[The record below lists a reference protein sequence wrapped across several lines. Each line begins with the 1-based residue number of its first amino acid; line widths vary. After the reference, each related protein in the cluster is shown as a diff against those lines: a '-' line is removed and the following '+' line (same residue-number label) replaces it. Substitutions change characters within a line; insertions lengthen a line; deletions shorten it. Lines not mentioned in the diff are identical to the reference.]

1 MKIGFYPKLAWDGI
15 RKNKR
20 LYTPYLLTCI
30 GMVMMY
36 YIILFLAQ
44 SPVIQQL
51 PGSET
56 IGSLLGLGSWVI
68 AFFAMLFLFYSNSFL
83 VRRRKKE
90 FGLYNILGMGKW
102 NITKILFWESVMIA
116 AIALGLGIGS
126 GIALSKLFE
135 LGMANL
141 MSGQISYEFSISLS
155 GVVTTVLVFGV
166 IFGLILLNSLWQISL
181 SNPVALLRGGNTGEK
196 PPKAKWLMT
205 IAGVLI
211 LVAAYYLAVNLED
224 PTTILVLFF
233 VAVLMVIA
241 ATYLLFISG
250 SVTLCRVLQKNKR
263 YYYKSNHFVSISSMA
278 YRMNRNGTGLASIC
292 ILLTMVLV
300 MLSSTTALFVGSED
314 SLRSRY
320 PKDINVNLSMDRFQ
334 DIEEE
339 NVCHFREKID
349 GLLDAYQVEAQSVY
363 DYRAVTTSGLLT
375 EGGLDTSE
383 SAFATL
389 NGLNMEQKS
398 TVVLAY
404 FVSLD
409 DYNQLMGENQTL
421 EKDQVLIY
429 PFRTEYTAPTFQ
441 INGGE
446 EYQVKAVVD
455 DFVDNGNSAMTVF
468 PTVFVFMPD
477 LETAIAPMQQ
487 LADFSGD
494 SILDYEW
501 YYGFD
506 LGLPAEEQIS
516 ISGEIRQLLQDQ
528 NTNVESLEANR
539 VDFYSLFGGLFFL
552 GIMLSIVFLTAAV
565 LIIYYKQVSEGYED
579 QGRFEIMQKV
589 GMTKRDIRKSINSQ
603 MLTVFFLPLMTAGI
617 HLCFAFPM
625 ISKMLRMFNL
635 WNTTLL
641 IETTAGCF
649 VIFGVFYALV
659 YRLTSN
665 AYFSIVS
672 GAKED

>member
-1 MKIGFYPKLAWDGI
+1 MKNGFYPKLAWDGI

-36 YIILFLAQ
+36 YIILFLAK
-44 SPVIQQL
+44 SPVIEQL
-51 PGSET
+51 PGSAT
-56 IGSLLGLGSWVI
+56 LASLLGLGSWVI

-83 VRRRKKE
+83 IRRRKKE

-102 NITKILFWESVMIA
+102 NISKILFWESVMIA
-116 AIALGLGIGS
+116 AIALGIGLGA

-135 LGMANL
+135 LSMANL
-141 MSGQISYEFSISLS
+141 MSGQISYDFTISTS
-155 GVVTTVLVFGV
+155 GIGMTLIVFGG
-166 IFGLILLNSLWQISL
+166 IFGLILLNSLCQISL
-181 SNPVALLRGGNTGEK
+181 NNPVALLRGGNTGEK

-205 IAGVLI
+205 IVGVVI
-211 LVAAYYLAVNLED
+211 LAAAYYLAVNLED
-224 PTTILVLFF
+224 PATILVLFF

-250 SVTLCRVLQKNKR
+250 SVTLCRILQKNKR
-263 YYYKSNHFVSISSMA
+263 YYYKANHFVSVSSMA

-314 SLRSRY
+314 SLHSRY
-320 PKDINVNLSMDRFQ
+320 PKDININLSMDSLQ
-334 DIEEE
+334 DVQEE
-339 NVCHFREKID
+339 NVCHYREEIEN
-349 GLLDAYQVEAQSVY
+349 LLDTHQVEPQTVH
-363 DYRAVTTSGLLT
+363 DYRVVTTSGVLY
-375 EGGLDTSE
+375 GDNLDTSE
-383 SAFATL
+383 SAFTTL
-389 NGLNMEQKS
+389 NTLNMGETS

-404 FVSLD
+404 FLSLD
-409 DYNQLMGENQTL
+409 DYNQVMGENQTL
-421 EKDQVLIY
+421 EEDQVLIY
-429 PFRTEYTAPTFQ
+429 PFRMEYTAPTFQ

-455 DFVDNGNSAMTVF
+455 NFVDNGNSAMTIF
-468 PTVFVFMPD
+468 PTVFVFVPN
-477 LETAIAPMQQ
+477 LETAIAPIQQ

-501 YYGFD
+501 YYGFNLD
-506 LGLPAEEQIS
+506 RPAEEQIS
-516 ISGEIRQLLQDQ
+516 ICGEIRQLESFQDA
-528 NTNVESLEANR
+528 NIESLEANR

-552 GIMLSIVFLTAAV
+552 GIMLSIVFLIAAV

-603 MLTVFFLPLMTAGI
+603 MLTVFFLPLVTAGI

-635 WNTTLL
+635 WNTLLL

-659 YRLTSN
+659 YRITSN
-665 AYFSIVS
+665 AYFNIVS